1 MELNLGT
8 APLSDDEVLQAFE
21 ACQLDPASFHHADHI
36 RLAWLYVR
44 RHGPAKAETLL
55 IDGIRKFAQR
65 AGAPQKFHH
74 TTTIAWTRLVAAA
87 CGKPNS
93 GGSFSEWIKTHPELL
108 NKHLLKEHFSAERLE
123 LSEARNGWLD
133 PDLKPLDLNR

>member
-8 APLSDDEVLQAFE
+8 APLSDDAVFQAFE
-21 ACQLDPASFHHADHI
+21 ACKLDPASFHHADHI

-87 CGKPNS
+87 CGKSNS
-93 GGSFSEWIKTHPELL
+93 GGSFSEWIKAHPELL
-108 NKHLLKEHFSAERLE
+108 NMTLLKEQYPPQSLG
-123 LSEARNGWLD
+123 SS
-133 PDLKPLDLNR
+133 